1 MPNLVR
7 DNSFS
12 KTAICSCKPDTL
24 DPCGPTSDCENRSL
38 QIECSVSLEIHV
50 NQNKDTNQTLKIK
63 NFIFLIKK
71 FRVTVLLAK
80 SVRIA
85 DFDFVSML

>member
-12 KTAICSCKPDTL
+12 KTAICSCKPDTK

-38 QIECSVSLEIHV
+38 QIECSVSIEIHI
-50 NQNKDTNQTLKIK
+50 NENKDTNQTLKIK
-63 NFIFLIKK
+63 NFILC
-71 FRVTVLLAK
+71 
-80 SVRIA
+80 S
-85 DFDFVSML
+85 